1 MKCSR
6 CSVAEISPIT
16 GACELCGFV
25 PGTTVAVEHADALVE
40 LATRQLTHE
49 FGVVTPVAISPHA
62 ALLRAREVSTN
73 NDILLKVIP
82 RLANERDAEDAF
94 RATLGAFAAFDH
106 PHIVPVLRYGSTD
119 SLFWYTTPDST
130 ATSLRA
136 MLREKGPLDARTC
149 RRVLTQVVS
158 ALEYLHRHGVVHGAI
173 KPENVLV
180 DRDGWVSIA
189 DPAFRRLRPVR
200 ASRTL
205 PAKSGVVEAEAD
217 ATIRPSWIAP
227 EDHARGERLPA
238 ADQYA
243 LAALAYECLTGR
255 APGARPEPVLKLRP
269 DATIQT
275 ARAVERALSEDARQ
289 RFPSCADFLWALEE
303 SGGTADVAR
312 PADKVAQEVVMI
324 DDWTPPDDPR
334 RPLVL
339 ATRVLGGIAMAA
351 ALLFGANEIRRFL
364 RPAPTSAVSAAPTP
378 PRPEPV
384 SSADAAA
391 ATSLS
396 AAPAP
401 QPAPPASTRIP
412 NSTSGAMPRPATPA
426 PRPAPRTPPRSTP
439 TSPAPGTA
447 GAATGAASAS
457 TQSATAATP
466 PAQAGGAKLFV
477 NASPWGQLFID
488 GIPVGN
494 TPKANVDVSAGT
506 HVVRVVRPGFSP
518 FERTIRV
525 AAGET
530 LRLTDIVLLPI
541 EP

>member
-6 CSVAEISPIT
+6 CSVAEISPLT

-40 LATRQLTHE
+40 LATKQLTHE
-49 FGVVTPVAISPHA
+49 FGFLTPIAISPHA

-73 NDILLKVIP
+73 SEILLKVIP

-173 KPENVLV
+173 KPENVLL

-217 ATIRPSWIAP
+217 ASIRPSWIAP

-255 APGARPEPVLKLRP
+255 APGVRPEPVLKLRP
-269 DATIQT
+269 DASIQT
-275 ARAVERALSEDARQ
+275 ARAVERALSEEPRQ

-303 SGGTADVAR
+303 SSGATEVAR
-312 PADKVAQEVVMI
+312 PADKVAQDVVMI

-334 RPLVL
+334 RHLVL
-339 ATRVLGGIAMAA
+339 AARVVGGLGIAV
-351 ALLFGANEIRRFL
+351 ALVFGANEIRRIL
-364 RPAPTSAVSAAPTP
+364 RPPPPQVTTTVPVVTPTVIRPEGAAAPASGATPASPATPPSATRSAAAAGGAAPRAATAAPRTTPRPAPTSPATGTATAPT
-378 PRPEPV
+378 
-384 SSADAAA
+384 
-391 ATSLS
+391 T
-396 AAPAP
+396 AAPAG
-401 QPAPPASTRIP
+401 
-412 NSTSGAMPRPATPA
+412 TSVP
-426 PRPAPRTPPRSTP
+426 
-439 TSPAPGTA
+439 
-447 GAATGAASAS
+447 
-457 TQSATAATP
+457 
-466 PAQAGGAKLFV
+466 AGGAKLFV
-477 NASPWGQLFID
+477 NASPWGQLFLD
-488 GIPVGN
+488 GILVGN
-494 TPKANVDVSAGT
+494 TPKANLDVSVGT
-506 HVVRVVRPGFSP
+506 HLVRVVRPGFTP

-525 AAGET
+525 TAGET
-530 LRLTDIVLLPI
+530 VRLTDIVLLPVQ
-541 EP
+541 P

>member
-6 CSVAEISPIT
+6 CSVAEISPLT

-40 LATRQLTHE
+40 LATKQLTHE
-49 FGVVTPVAISPHA
+49 FGFFSPIAISPHA

-73 NDILLKVIP
+73 NEILLKVIP

-94 RATLGAFAAFDH
+94 RSTLGAFAAFDH

-119 SLFWYTTPDST
+119 SLFWYTTPDSS
-130 ATSLRA
+130 ATSLRT

-173 KPENVLV
+173 KPENVLL
-180 DRDGWVSIA
+180 DRDGWVSVA

-238 ADQYA
+238 ADQFA

-269 DATIQT
+269 DASLQT
-275 ARAVERALSEDARQ
+275 ARAVERALSEEPRQ

-303 SGGTADVAR
+303 SSGATDVAR

-334 RPLVL
+334 RNLL
-339 ATRVLGGIAMAA
+339 IAGRVLVGLGIAA
-351 ALLFGANEIRRFL
+351 ALLFGANELRRIL
-364 RPAPTSAVSAAPTP
+364 RPPPPAMTTAATPATRPPVAEEGKAVVVAPGSNAKPAPSTPVSPRATNPPTSAPAGANPAVAPRQTPSTARATARPASPTP
-378 PRPEPV
+378 
-384 SSADAAA
+384 
-391 ATSLS
+391 
-396 AAPAP
+396 
-401 QPAPPASTRIP
+401 
-412 NSTSGAMPRPATPA
+412 
-426 PRPAPRTPPRSTP
+426 
-439 TSPAPGTA
+439 
-447 GAATGAASAS
+447 ATGAA
-457 TQSATAATP
+457 TAPTAVAP
-466 PAQAGGAKLFV
+466 PTGPAPTGGAKLFV
-477 NASPWGQLFID
+477 NASPWGQFFLD
-488 GIPVGN
+488 GILIGN
-494 TPKANVDVSAGT
+494 TPKANVDVSVGT
-506 HVVRVVRPGFSP
+506 HLVRVVRPGFTP

-525 AAGET
+525 TAGET
-530 LRLTDIVLLPI
+530 VRLTDIVLLPVQ
-541 EP
+541 P

>member
-6 CSVAEISPIT
+6 CSVAEISPLT

-40 LATRQLTHE
+40 LATRQLAHE
-49 FGVVTPVAISPHA
+49 FSFVSPVAISPHS

-73 NDILLKVIP
+73 SEILLKVIP
-82 RLANERDAEDAF
+82 RLANERDEEESF
-94 RATLGAFAAFDH
+94 RATLGAVAAVDH

-130 ATSLRA
+130 PTSLRA
-136 MLREKGPLDARTC
+136 MLHEKGPLDARTC

-173 KPENVLV
+173 KPENVLI

-227 EDHARGERLPA
+227 EDQARGERLPA

-255 APGARPEPVLKLRP
+255 APGARPDPVLKLRP
-269 DATIQT
+269 DASIQT
-275 ARAVERALSEDARQ
+275 ARAVERALSEEPRQ

-303 SGGTADVAR
+303 SSGGQDVAR
-312 PADKVAQEVVMI
+312 PVDRVAQEVVMI
-324 DDWTPPDDPR
+324 EDWTPPDDPR
-334 RPLVL
+334 RHLFIAAWV
-339 ATRVLGGIAMAA
+339 VLGLGIAI
-351 ALLFGANEIRRFL
+351 ALFFGANEILRILRRQ
-364 RPAPTSAVSAAPTP
+364 PSAEV
-378 PRPEPV
+378 
-384 SSADAAA
+384 AD
-391 ATSLS
+391 
-396 AAPAP
+396 
-401 QPAPPASTRIP
+401 
-412 NSTSGAMPRPATPA
+412 ATPA
-426 PRPAPRTPPRSTP
+426 TRPTTEAATDVAAAPESMSTAAASTPARPVTPRAAPRAAPPSRAASG
-439 TSPAPGTA
+439 SS
-447 GAATGAASAS
+447 AAT
-457 TQSATAATP
+457 TP
-466 PAQAGGAKLFV
+466 PAAAPSAATAPAATTTAPSGSAKLFV
-477 NASPWGQLFID
+477 NASPWGQVFLD
-488 GIPVGN
+488 GILVGN
-494 TPKANVDVSAGT
+494 TPKANVDVSAGA
-506 HVVRVVRPGFSP
+506 HLVRVVRPGYVP

-525 AAGET
+525 TAGET
-530 LRLTDIVLLPI
+530 VRLTDIVLLPVQ
-541 EP
+541 P

>member
-6 CSVAEISPIT
+6 CSVAEISPLT

-40 LATRQLTHE
+40 LATKQLTHE
-49 FGVVTPVAISPHA
+49 FGFFAPIAISPHA
-62 ALLRAREVSTN
+62 ALLRARESSTN
-73 NDILLKVIP
+73 NEILLKVIP

-119 SLFWYTTPDST
+119 SLFWYTTPDSS
-130 ATSLRA
+130 ATSLRT
-136 MLREKGPLDARTC
+136 MLRERGPLDARTC

-173 KPENVLV
+173 KPENVLL
-180 DRDGWVSIA
+180 DRDGWVSVA

-238 ADQYA
+238 ADQFA

-269 DATIQT
+269 DASIQT
-275 ARAVERALSEDARQ
+275 ARAVERALSEEPRQ

-303 SGGTADVAR
+303 SSGSTEAAR

-334 RPLVL
+334 HHLLL
-339 ATRVLGGIAMAA
+339 AARVVVGLGVAV
-351 ALLFGANEIRRFL
+351 ALFFGANEIRRIL
-364 RPAPTSAVSAAPTP
+364 RPAPPRMTAEVSPAAQPTAS
-378 PRPEPV
+378 PV
-384 SSADAAA
+384 G
-391 ATSLS
+391 ATASPS
-396 AAPAP
+396 GAAPATASP
-401 QPAPPASTRIP
+401 TVPPVTPRAGNTSSSAPTRPTNTVPPAPRTVPRPAS
-412 NSTSGAMPRPATPA
+412 ATPA
-426 PRPAPRTPPRSTP
+426 PGSSTSA
-439 TSPAPGTA
+439 TASPAPA
-447 GAATGAASAS
+447 
-457 TQSATAATP
+457 
-466 PAQAGGAKLFV
+466 PAQTGGAKLFV
-477 NASPWGQLFID
+477 NASPWGQLFVD
-488 GIPVGN
+488 GILIGN
-494 TPKANVDVSAGT
+494 TPKANVDISVGT
-506 HVVRVVRPGFSP
+506 HLVRVVRPGFTP
-518 FERTIRV
+518 YERTIRV
-525 AAGET
+525 TAGET
-530 LRLTDIVLLPI
+530 VRLTDIVLLPVQ
-541 EP
+541 P

>member
-6 CSVAEISPIT
+6 CSVAEISPLT

-49 FGVVTPVAISPHA
+49 FGFLSPIAISPHA

-73 NDILLKVIP
+73 SEILLKVIP
-82 RLANERDAEDAF
+82 RMANERDAEDSF

-173 KPENVLV
+173 KPENVLL

-217 ATIRPSWIAP
+217 VTIRPSWIAP

-243 LAALAYECLTGR
+243 LAALAYECLT
-255 APGARPEPVLKLRP
+255 ARPPGVRPDPVLKLRP
-269 DATIQT
+269 DASVQT
-275 ARAVERALSEDARQ
+275 ARAVERALSEEPRQ

-303 SGGTADVAR
+303 SSGTSEVAR
-312 PADKVAQEVVMI
+312 PADKVTQDVVMI

-334 RPLVL
+334 RRLFMAARV
-339 ATRVLGGIAMAA
+339 VLGLGFAA
-351 ALLFGANEIRRFL
+351 ALVVGANEIRQIL
-364 RPAPTSAVSAAPTP
+364 RPPPPPLASVSKPTTRPTTGLGAGAVAPPPSANAPTAVSSSTPRSTNPTSAASNAAPRQTP
-378 PRPEPV
+378 
-384 SSADAAA
+384 
-391 ATSLS
+391 
-396 AAPAP
+396 
-401 QPAPPASTRIP
+401 
-412 NSTSGAMPRPATPA
+412 PA
-426 PRPAPRTPPRSTP
+426 PRPTPRPPVPPRAAAGST
-439 TSPAPGTA
+439 
-447 GAATGAASAS
+447 
-457 TQSATAATP
+457 TAATA
-466 PAQAGGAKLFV
+466 PAATTTAASGSAKLFV
-477 NASPWGQLFID
+477 NASPWGQLFVD
-488 GIPVGN
+488 GILVGN
-494 TPKANVDVSAGT
+494 TPKANVEVSVGT
-506 HVVRVVRPGFSP
+506 HLVRVVRPGFSP

-530 LRLTDIVLLPI
+530 VRLTDIVLIPVQ
-541 EP
+541 P

>member
-6 CSVAEISPIT
+6 CSVAEISPLT

-49 FGVVTPVAISPHA
+49 FGLYTPIAISPHA

-73 NDILLKVIP
+73 NEILLKVIP

-94 RATLGAFAAFDH
+94 RATFGAFAAFDH

-119 SLFWYTTPDST
+119 SLFWYTTPDSA
-130 ATSLRA
+130 ATSLRT

-173 KPENVLV
+173 KPENVLL

-189 DPAFRRLRPVR
+189 DPAFRRIRPVR

-217 ATIRPSWIAP
+217 ATVRPSWIAP

-269 DATIQT
+269 DASLHT
-275 ARAVERALSEDARQ
+275 ARAVERALSEEPRQ

-303 SGGTADVAR
+303 LSGTTDTAR
-312 PADKVAQEVVMI
+312 PVEKVAQEVVMI

-334 RPLVL
+334 RHLVIAVRAL
-339 ATRVLGGIAMAA
+339 VGLGVAA
-351 ALLFGANEIRRFL
+351 ALLFGANELRRLL
-364 RPAPTSAVSAAPTP
+364 RPAPPTMTAA
-378 PRPEPV
+378 
-384 SSADAAA
+384 
-391 ATSLS
+391 
-396 AAPAP
+396 
-401 QPAPPASTRIP
+401 
-412 NSTSGAMPRPATPA
+412 ATPA
-426 PRPAPRTPPRSTP
+426 PPPQAVAAGNPVAAAPGPSATP
-439 TSPAPGTA
+439 TSPTPVPPRSSNAPTGTNPALPPRQTPPSGRASPRPVPTADA
-447 GAATGAASAS
+447 GAATSSSAP
-457 TQSATAATP
+457 A
-466 PAQAGGAKLFV
+466 PAQASGAKLFV
-477 NASPWGQLFID
+477 NASPWGQLFLD
-488 GIPVGN
+488 GILIGN
-494 TPKANVDVSAGT
+494 TPKANVDVSVGT
-506 HVVRVVRPGFSP
+506 HLVRVVRPGFAP

-525 AAGET
+525 TDGET
-530 LRLTDIVLLPI
+530 VRLTDIVLLPVQ
-541 EP
+541 P